1 MVIFDAT
8 GLFHFKE
15 RHCLKKVLNK
25 GSKDERAVY
34 YYHVLEAK
42 IVLGDGFVV
51 NIGTKFKKEGRGYGQ
66 QKNSKKY
73 ILRPAGNFGTT
84 AHSGRYIFYIGLWIV
99 KSRLTKA
106 IIVEGS
112 GLWQD
117 VKFCFPQKIRIRFL
131 LL

>member
-66 QKNSKKY
+66 QKK
-73 ILRPAGNFGTT
+73 
-84 AHSGRYIFYIGLWIV
+84 
-99 KSRLTKA
+99 
-106 IIVEGS
+106 
-112 GLWQD
+112 Q
-117 VKFCFPQKIRIRFL
+117 
-131 LL
+131 